1 MTRDTDKWVKQAET
15 EVHACLNYGSVF
27 HDKKP
32 TSKELE
38 LAYGHGDLSDQISY
52 MRRFAAALSELA
64 EALEA
69 QDDTDDELAFVLQ
82 IYQAPSGLWAGRLLS
97 GAEEVGVCAACTSP
111 EAVSYKARQSGIIP
125 DRIEILEMAPVTEVE
140 VGHAS
145 APGIER

>member
-1 MTRDTDKWVKQAET
+1 MTRDTDKWVKQAEK

-38 LAYGHGDLSDQISY
+38 LAYGHGDLSGQISY
-52 MRRFAAALSELA
+52 MRRFAAALNELA

-125 DRIEILEMAPVTEVE
+125 DRIEILEMAPASEVE

-145 APGIER
+145 PPGIER